1 MIPSAAFAMQPGLLP
16 ELFPADLRLRLS
28 RVARVRE
35 GVLSSFDPPP
45 DVEIL
50 ITGWGCPPI
59 GEDVLERAPRL
70 RAIVHAAGSVKG
82 HVTPAVFE
90 RGVAVSSAAE
100 ANALPVAEFTLAML
114 VLAAKQVFVKAR
126 AYSADGW
133 SGDALPGVA
142 TPGEGGGL
150 NGAVVGVIGASRVG
164 RLVMERL
171 RGHGAR
177 ILLSDPYVGPA
188 EAAALGAEA
197 VTLDEL
203 CGRAD
208 LVTVHAPALP
218 ETRGLLDERRLALLR
233 DGAVLVNTA
242 RGSIV
247 DTGALVRHCAGGPHR
262 RGPRR
267 DRTRAAAS
275 RARAARPAERP
286 GHPAPERGQGQGAAP
301 PGRVRGGRGRAA
313 GGRCPAARRRPSGG
327 PGPDRLS
334 TAPASPVPPV
344 RAAGGRRLTGW
355 GRRGRSA
362 RG

>member
-1 MIPSAAFAMQPGLLP
+1 MTPSAAFAMQPGLLP
-16 ELFPADLRLRLS
+16 ELFPADLLLRLS

-188 EAAALGAEA
+188 EATALGAEA

-247 DTGALVRHCAGGPHR
+247 DTGALVRHCAGGRIGAVLDVTDPEPLPPGHALLGLPNVLVTPHLSGARGRELR
-262 RGPRR
+262 RLGEFAVAEVERL
-267 DRTRAAAS
+267 AAGVPLRGAV
-275 RARAARPAERP
+275 RPADL
-286 GHPAPERGQGQGAAP
+286 
-301 PGRVRGGRGRAA
+301 GRIA
-313 GGRCPAARRRPSGG
+313 
-327 PGPDRLS
+327 
-334 TAPASPVPPV
+334 
-344 RAAGGRRLTGW
+344 
-355 GRRGRSA
+355 
-362 RG
+362 